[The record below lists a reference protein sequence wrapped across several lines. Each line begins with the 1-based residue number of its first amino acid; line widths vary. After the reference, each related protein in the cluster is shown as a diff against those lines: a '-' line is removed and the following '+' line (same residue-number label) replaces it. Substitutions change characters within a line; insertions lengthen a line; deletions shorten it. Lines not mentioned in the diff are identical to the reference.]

1 MSYFTPKV
9 IWEWG
14 LEHLKMLLE
23 NQEDPISR
31 FIMDNIVVILDNIKA
46 IVFPE
51 EPDAIIVEF

>member
-1 MSYFTPKV
+1 
-9 IWEWG
+9 
-14 LEHLKMLLE
+14 MLLE

-46 IVFPE
+46 IVFPD

>member
-46 IVFPE
+46 IVFPD